1 MENTDYQISKNQF
14 LLQPVA
20 YKEVAQN
27 EIVAMDGTHY
37 KFGTAEVTLTPDISE
52 DIDSFIGVTSKQSKL
67 AEDSFGE
74 TGVANLRNFFA
85 QANRR
90 NKDRLVVVANTQ
102 TRKVTHVLP
111 TKKHLIPPETF
122 FDFAEMF
129 MDKSQYEPDAIEYND
144 GSEVSIRMRP
154 IHPQFMS
161 FTKDDDFI
169 SNGLWLKWTPVEI
182 AFGNYYERLV
192 CRNGMTQIT
201 LNKQLRTNSLEDEYT
216 INAMLGTNADNPIL
230 RQNLVTMLTNARAA
244 TVTSASVRELGCGVR
259 LLKRMGVPEEEAAK
273 LIPYEE
279 NVSLYERAGHTMM
292 NKELAM
298 AISNMNVWQLFNI
311 LTAFASHTTL
321 WGEHDIRRS
330 MLMSNS
336 VDFLNSKRDI
346 KDYYNIYA

>member
-1 MENTDYQISKNQF
+1 MENTDYQISKKQF

-20 YKEVAQN
+20 YKEVARN
-27 EIVAMDGTHY
+27 EIVAIDGAHF
-37 KFGTAEVTLTPDISE
+37 KLGTAEVELKPEITE
-52 DIDSFIGVTSKQSKL
+52 DIDDFIGVTSKQSKL

-85 QANRR
+85 QTNRR
-90 NKDRLVVVANTQ
+90 DKDRLVVVANTQ
-102 TRKVTHVLP
+102 SREITHVLP

-129 MDKSQYEPDAIEYND
+129 MDKSQYEPDAIEYDD

-154 IHPQFMS
+154 IQPQFMS
-161 FTKDDDFI
+161 FTKDDEFM

-192 CRNGMTQIT
+192 CKNGMTQVT
-201 LNKQLRTNSLEDEYT
+201 MNKQLHTNSLEDEYA
-216 INAMLGTNADNPIL
+216 IKAMLGTNADNPIL
-230 RQNLVTMLTNARAA
+230 RQNLITMLTNARAA
-244 TVTSASVRELGCGVR
+244 TVTSASVRELGRGVR

-279 NVSLYERAGHTMM
+279 NINQYEQAGRIMT
-292 NKELAM
+292 NKELAL

-311 LTAFASHTTL
+311 LTAFASHTPL